1 MADDQPRGALTMR
14 ASARPVAQG
23 AHLVGS
29 VPLASAEVV
38 FQTVGA
44 EIGDRLRRIPDGET
58 GPRSDWIV
66 WQLPVFTSQPQL
78 EVVPPGPDSWRPLP
92 RVRLGEGVRA
102 DSVVFE
108 ALGYAEAAIASYR
121 VFARLKRDGLVP
133 VACRFQVCLPTPLA
147 PISAFVVPEHQ
158 GVLERG
164 YEERLLAELQAV
176 LREVPHDQVS
186 VQWDTNFEF
195 GMLEG
200 VFPVW
205 FEDVK
210 GGILERLLRLSRQV
224 PSDVELGYHFCYG
237 DVQHR
242 HFKEPADAGKL
253 VEVANALAASLG
265 RPLNWIHMPVPRGR
279 TDEAYYAP
287 LRELR
292 LRPET
297 ELHLGLVHH
306 TDGVEGTARRMEVAA
321 RFASGFGIAT
331 ECGWGRRAPAS
342 LPDLLRIHRELS
354 APVQP
359 SGRPRGRFAWPA
371 GFARIPDE
379 DWTRQPVDVF
389 GLRYDTVE
397 NHGWYRNLDPTVE
410 DLARHLEEG
419 QLLIDYSGG
428 TGILLDRLQL
438 RIFDRRVGMLIV
450 DSSPKFLRVAL
461 DKFGGDERVGLRLL
475 RWRKEEKRLDFL
487 DEAIG
492 HELTARG
499 ADAITSTNAIHLY
512 MDLPETIA
520 SWARVIRPGGRVF
533 VQSGNIRN
541 PQARP
546 SEWIL
551 DETVW
556 AIHEV
561 AMGLVRNDPRYAA
574 YRPLLDDEARMQAHV
589 AYRDRV
595 FLPVRPLDYYVGCLE
610 GAGFTVEAVTA
621 RTIETSVE
629 DWFEFLT
636 AYHEAVLGWLGGSAK
651 VDGTP
656 ATTEAERDRLAL
668 IRHAM
673 DTLLGGRKSFRCCW
687 TYINGVKP

>member
-1 MADDQPRGALTMR
+1 MR

-242 HFKEPADAGKL
+242 HFKEPPDAGKL

-379 DWTRQPVDVF
+379 DWTRQAVDVF

-410 DLARHLEEG
+410 DLARYLEEG

-673 DTLLGGRKSFRCCW
+673 DTLLGGRRSFRCCW
-687 TYINGVKP
+687 TYINCVRP

>member
-1 MADDQPRGALTMR
+1 MR

-164 YEERLLAELQAV
+164 YEERLLAELQAI

-195 GMLEG
+195 AMLEG

-410 DLARHLEEG
+410 DLARYLEEG

-673 DTLLGGRKSFRCCW
+673 DTLLGGRRSFRCCW
-687 TYINGVKP
+687 TYINCVRP